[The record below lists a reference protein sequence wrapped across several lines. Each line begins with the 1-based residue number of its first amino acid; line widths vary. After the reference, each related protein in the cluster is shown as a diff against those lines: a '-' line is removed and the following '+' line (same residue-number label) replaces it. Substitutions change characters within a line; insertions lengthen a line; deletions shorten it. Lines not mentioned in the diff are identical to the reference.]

1 MDSAYQY
8 SLSLLDT
15 IQKRGIRLIE
25 YERDYN
31 KQKDIKTLMRE
42 YGIGNLRHRRDVQLL
57 PFMYSESRKPSNLM
71 RKQTSLVLRS
81 SNKIKFIEKLTC
93 KTTVQKSPFYRGF
106 SLWNSLTPSL
116 QKENTLLKF
125 KKQLK
130 NTFPG
135 RDAQIVHV
143 RGG

>member
-1 MDSAYQY
+1 
-8 SLSLLDT
+8 
-15 IQKRGIRLIE
+15 
-25 YERDYN
+25 
-31 KQKDIKTLMRE
+31 
-42 YGIGNLRHRRDVQLL
+42 
-57 PFMYSESRKPSNLM
+57 M

-81 SNKIKFIEKLTC
+81 SKKIKFIEKLTR
-93 KTTVQKSPFYRGF
+93 KTTVQKSPFYRGI

-135 RDAQIVHV
+135 RYAQIVHV
-143 RGG
+143 RGVVEKRILPELQTPPAYTIACICIRKTLFIN